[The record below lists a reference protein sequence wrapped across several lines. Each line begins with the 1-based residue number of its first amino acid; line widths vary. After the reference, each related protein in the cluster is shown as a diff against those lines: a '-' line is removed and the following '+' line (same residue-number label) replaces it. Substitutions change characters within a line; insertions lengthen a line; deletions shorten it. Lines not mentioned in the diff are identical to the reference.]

1 MQIIGLLV
9 ILLVMVAPDLYIF
22 FLINSAP
29 LALRLLHWLPFVLI
43 ALGFV
48 GALTGFIGFSRQFMM
63 TAIVGLF
70 LLTALPK
77 FIFMVV
83 SLLGKLVSLFW
94 DWGPAVFNWVGL
106 ACAAF
111 IFCTAFYGFIF
122 GWQRLVV
129 HEKEVELEGLP
140 EAFDGYKIVQ
150 LSDFHIGTYRMAP
163 KWVDWIVDTA
173 NGLSPDMIL
182 FTGDLVNAHPSEAE
196 GFIPVLS
203 RLNAPDGVH
212 SVMGN
217 HDYCIYS
224 ALRSPEAR
232 AVAVRRLQEI
242 EREAGWDLML
252 NESRVIRR
260 GADSLALV
268 GVENDGKPPFQG
280 NGDLVKATAGLPEGI
295 FKILMTHD
303 PSHWRMKVLPD
314 TDIQLTLS
322 GHTHAAQIQIGS
334 WSPSSWLYPEWGGFY
349 NEGSRILHVSVGNG
363 SNVPFRIGAW
373 PEVVL
378 LTLRRKE

>member
-1 MQIIGLLV
+1 MQIIVLLV
-9 ILLVMVAPDLYIF
+9 VLLVMVAPDLYIF

-29 LALRLLHWLPFVLI
+29 LALRLLHWLPLALI
-43 ALGFV
+43 VLGFV
-48 GALTGFIGFSRQFMM
+48 GAFTGFIGFSRQFMM
-63 TAIVGLF
+63 TAIVGLI

-77 FIFMVV
+77 FFFMLI
-83 SLLGKLVSLFW
+83 SLIGWLIHFFW
-94 DWGPAVFNWVGL
+94 DWGPRIFNWVGL
-106 ACAAF
+106 ALAAF

-140 EAFDGYKIVQ
+140 EAFDGYRIVQ
-150 LSDFHIGTYRMAP
+150 LADFHIGTYRMAP

-173 NGLSPDMIL
+173 NGLSPDMIV

-203 RLNAPDGVH
+203 RLHAPDGVH

-217 HDYCIYS
+217 HDYCVYS
-224 ALRSPEAR
+224 GLKSAEGR
-232 AVAVRRLQEI
+232 AAVVKRLQEI
-242 EREAGWDLML
+242 EREAGWDLMM
-252 NESRVIRR
+252 NENVIIHR

-268 GVENDGKPPFQG
+268 GVEDDGRPPFQG
-280 NGDLVKATAGLPEGI
+280 NGDLVKATAGLPDGI
-295 FKILMTHD
+295 FKILLTHD

-314 TDIQLTLS
+314 TDIQFTLS
-322 GHTHAAQIQIGS
+322 GHTHAAQIQIGK
-334 WSPSSWLYPEWGGFY
+334 WSPSSFIYREWGGFY
-349 NEGSRILHVSVGNG
+349 NEGPRVLHVSVGNG